1 MSQRLKF
8 NWTDRTAAKDRLVY
22 LLRRIRSD
30 TIPWLKLAWQDLKAD
45 CKRTR
50 WLRGFAWFFLFCLFG
65 SLVSVLGLTPVIGGG
80 SSSSGC
86 SPDGT
91 FSINNDYDVWRPSN
105 LFEVTL
111 RSGEYS
117 FGAVKIID
125 VVWDV
130 VRIIP
135 VGSLSS
141 TTTTI

>member
-1 MSQRLKF
+1 MSQGLKF
-8 NWTDRTAAKDRLVY
+8 NWTDRTAAKDGRVY
-22 LLRRIRSD
+22 LLQRIRSG

-65 SLVSVLGLTPVIGGG
+65 GLVSVLVLTPLIGSGN
-80 SSSSGC
+80 SSPGC

-91 FSINNDYDVWRPSN
+91 FSITRDYDIWRPSN

-111 RSGEYS
+111 RLGKYS

-130 VRIIP
+130 VSIMP
-135 VGSLSS
+135 S
-141 TTTTI
+141 